1 MLSKDIFCKAINNIQ
16 TQRQK
21 ISDFNDAL
29 DKICDGFPVFDSDNL
44 YLQSLLEILKETM
57 NDKDDFIEWWLYE
70 NVDKTVTTFDKDGT
84 CKNVYL
90 IETPEELYDFL
101 IKEYS
106 SI

>member
-70 NVDKTVTTFDKDGT
+70 NVDKTVTTFDKDGV

-101 IKEYS
+101 IEEHS
-106 SI
+106 SV